1 MAKKIQSVR
10 LGVIGAGSMGQVH
23 ISSILDGKVSRCEIG
38 AISDQNTAVAQK
50 YPNIPFFTDHREL
63 LKSGT
68 CDAVLIVTPHYFHT
82 AIGIDALKAGLHVLV
97 EKPISVHKADCLRL
111 IAAHKNKKQVF
122 AAMFNQRT
130 DPYYIK
136 IRELI
141 RSGELGELRRVQW
154 TITNWFRTQRYYDS
168 GAWRATWA
176 GEGGGVLLNQCP
188 HNIDLWW
195 WMFGMPEKV
204 TSHCA
209 FGRYH
214 NIEVEDDVTAYFSY
228 QSGMTGVFITSTG
241 EAPGTNRLEIAAER
255 GRLVYENDRLHWL
268 RNEVP
273 MTKFSHTT
281 NERFAGPPVWEVT
294 IPIHGGHGPQHVGI
308 LQNFCDAIID
318 GKPLIAPAEEGIHS
332 VELAN
337 AMIYSSV
344 LGKTLELPLS
354 APAYER
360 WLKTMIAQSQKKKKV
375 VRQAA
380 DEDFSKSFR

>member
-1 MAKKIQSVR
+1 MTKKSKLVR
-10 LGVIGAGSMGQVH
+10 IGVIGAGSMGQIH
-23 ISSILDGKVSRCEIG
+23 INSIREGKVSRCEVT
-38 AISDQNTAVAQK
+38 AICDHDQSVAEK
-50 YPNIPFFTDHREL
+50 NPGLKFFQDYQEL
-63 LKSGT
+63 LKSGV
-68 CDAVLIVTPHYFHT
+68 CDAVLIVTPHYYHT
-82 AIGIDALKAGLHVLV
+82 TIGIAALKAGLHVLV
-97 EKPISVHKADCLRL
+97 EKPISVHKNDCLRL

-141 RSGELGELRRVQW
+141 RSGELGEVRRVQW
-154 TITNWFRTQRYYDS
+154 TITNWFRSQRYYDA

-204 TSHCA
+204 TSHCT

-214 NIEVEDDVTAYFSY
+214 KIEVEDDVTAYFSY
-228 QSGMTGVFITSTG
+228 KNGMTGVFITSTG

-255 GRLVYENDRLHWL
+255 GRLVYENDCLHWL

-281 NERFAGPPVWEVT
+281 PERFSTPPVWDITV
-294 IPIHGGHGPQHVGI
+294 PVHGGHGPQHVGI
-308 LQNFCDAIID
+308 LNNFVEAILD

-354 APAYER
+354 ATAYEK
-360 WLKTMIAQSQKKKKV
+360 WLKSMIAKSATKKKTV
-375 VRQAA
+375 VQAGG
-380 DEDFSKSFR
+380 DDFSKSFR